1 MDKDGNEY
9 SYFVKY
15 DELGPVIACPGVDMP
30 SLADS
35 FYSPDNL
42 RILKER
48 LGIKEDTK
56 VYMPSLAD
64 SAYSPDNLRILK
76 EKLGISDRVEQ
87 KKCHNGNKVLTKR
100 KD

>member
-15 DELGPVIACPGVDMP
+15 DELGPVIACP
-30 SLADS
+30 
-35 FYSPDNL
+35 
-42 RILKER
+42 E
-48 LGIKEDTK
+48 

-76 EKLGISDRVEQ
+76 ERLGISDRVEQ

>member
-30 SLADS
+30 SIADS

-48 LGIKEDTK
+48 LGRSDNGKQKENYNSGRT
-56 VYMPSLAD
+56 
-64 SAYSPDNLRILK
+64 
-76 EKLGISDRVEQ
+76 
-87 KKCHNGNKVLTKR
+87 LTKK